1 MQTIHLKRVYEKP
14 SPEDGYRVL
23 VDRIWPRGIS
33 KQEADIAE
41 WDKDLAPSTE
51 LRKWFIMILHSGRI
65 SLKNITRNYW
75 IRVRALHFCTD

>member
-1 MQTIHLKRVYEKP
+1 MYNFFINLVIAFIVMQTIHLKRVYEKP

-41 WDKDLAPSTE
+41 WDKDLAPS
-51 LRKWFIMILHSGRI
+51 LQS
-65 SLKNITRNYW
+65 
-75 IRVRALHFCTD
+75 